1 MGGFLQQQNPCQQT
15 EILEEWLDKGDVL
28 SLNQV
33 LFQLKSSQMNNLDNN
48 LTMEVNVNKKTQMK
62 HVMDLLALKYQNT
75 LA

>member
-33 LFQLKSSQMNNLDNN
+33 LFQLKSSQDEQPGQQSNNGG
-48 LTMEVNVNKKTQMK
+48 QC
-62 HVMDLLALKYQNT
+62 Q
-75 LA
+75 